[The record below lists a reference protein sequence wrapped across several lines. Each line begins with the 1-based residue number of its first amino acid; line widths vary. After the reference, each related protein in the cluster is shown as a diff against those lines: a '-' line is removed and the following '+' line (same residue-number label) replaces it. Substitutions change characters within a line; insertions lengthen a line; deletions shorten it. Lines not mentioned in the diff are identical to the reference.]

1 MHKNGKFIP
10 LLALGFTFFLSG
22 CDYFADKHLVEE
34 MKEQQK
40 EQETKINLLEKQQK
54 EQEAKINLLEKQQA
68 TIINT
73 TKKVT
78 EVVGRVE
85 RKQRLFDYTELDPS
99 QTHYFIINNG
109 NIGLA
114 GRILSIEPID
124 NGSVIHL
131 DLVNLLSIPVS
142 NLAFNMTWGT
152 KKPSEAKDLPRWK
165 QLLLNT
171 KMDSTIELLPGAWT
185 NVTLTLKG
193 VSPNNLKYLKIGID
207 MENVIFDSI
216 QPINDTK
223 KGNDSNLLIVFY
235 VQIMPDDFVMQLH
248 RF

>member
-34 MKEQQK
+34 LKKQQK

-68 TIINT
+68 TVINT
-73 TKKVT
+73 TQKVA
-78 EVVGRVE
+78 EVVGRIE

-99 QTHYFIINNG
+99 QTRYFIINNG
-109 NIGLA
+109 NIGLT

-124 NGSVIHL
+124 DGSVIHL

-171 KMDSTIELLPGAWT
+171 KMDSTIELLPGTWT

-193 VSPNNLKYLKIGID
+193 VSPNNLKYLKIGIN

-223 KGNDSNLLIVFY
+223 KK
-235 VQIMPDDFVMQLH
+235 PKK
-248 RF
+248 

>member
-1 MHKNGKFIP
+1 
-10 LLALGFTFFLSG
+10 GFTFFLSG

-34 MKEQQK
+34 LKKQQK

-68 TIINT
+68 TVINT
-73 TKKVT
+73 TQKVA
-78 EVVGRVE
+78 EVVGRIE

-99 QTHYFIINNG
+99 QTRYFIINNG

-124 NGSVIHL
+124 DGSVIHL

-171 KMDSTIELLPGAWT
+171 KMDSTIELLPGTWT

-193 VSPNNLKYLKIGID
+193 VSPNNLKYLKIGIN

-223 KGNDSNLLIVFY
+223 KK
-235 VQIMPDDFVMQLH
+235 PKK
-248 RF
+248 

>member
-1 MHKNGKFIP
+1 M
-10 LLALGFTFFLSG
+10 LALGFTFFLSG

-34 MKEQQK
+34 LKKQQK

-54 EQEAKINLLEKQQA
+54 EQEAKINLLEKQQ
-68 TIINT
+68 TTVINT
-73 TKKVT
+73 TQKVA

-99 QTHYFIINNG
+99 QTRYFIINNG

-124 NGSVIHL
+124 DGSVIHL

-171 KMDSTIELLPGAWT
+171 KMDSTIELLPGTWT

-193 VSPNNLKYLKIGID
+193 VSPNNLKYLKIG
-207 MENVIFDSI
+207 
-216 QPINDTK
+216 
-223 KGNDSNLLIVFY
+223 
-235 VQIMPDDFVMQLH
+235 
-248 RF
+248 

>member
-22 CDYFADKHLVEE
+22 CDYFADKHLIEE
-34 MKEQQK
+34 LKKQQK

-54 EQEAKINLLEKQQA
+54 EQEAKINLLEKQQD
-68 TIINT
+68 IVINT
-73 TKKVT
+73 TQKVA

-99 QTHYFIINNG
+99 QTRYFIINNG

-124 NGSVIHL
+124 DGSVIHL

-171 KMDSTIELLPGAWT
+171 KMDSTIELLPGTWT

-193 VSPNNLKYLKIGID
+193 VSPNNLKYLKIGIN

-223 KGNDSNLLIVFY
+223 KK
-235 VQIMPDDFVMQLH
+235 PKK
-248 RF
+248 

>member
-34 MKEQQK
+34 LKKQQK

-54 EQEAKINLLEKQQA
+54 EQEAKMNLLEKQQA
-68 TIINT
+68 TLINT
-73 TKKVT
+73 TQKVA

-152 KKPSEAKDLPRWK
+152 KKPSEAKDLPRWR

-193 VSPNNLKYLKIGID
+193 VSPNNLKYLKIGIN

-223 KGNDSNLLIVFY
+223 KKPKKIIAIDTIILEKESTY
-235 VQIMPDDFVMQLH
+235 S
-248 RF
+248 

>member
-1 MHKNGKFIP
+1 
-10 LLALGFTFFLSG
+10 
-22 CDYFADKHLVEE
+22 DKHLVEE
-34 MKEQQK
+34 LKKQQK

-54 EQEAKINLLEKQQA
+54 EQEAKINLLEKQQ
-68 TIINT
+68 TTLINT
-73 TKKVT
+73 TQKVA

-99 QTHYFIINNG
+99 QTRYFIINNG

-124 NGSVIHL
+124 DGSVIHL

-152 KKPSEAKDLPRWK
+152 KKPSEAKDLPRWR

-171 KMDSTIELLPGAWT
+171 KMDSTIELLPGTWT

-193 VSPNNLKYLKIGID
+193 VSPNNLKYLKIGIN

-223 KGNDSNLLIVFY
+223 KK
-235 VQIMPDDFVMQLH
+235 PKK
-248 RF
+248 

>member
-34 MKEQQK
+34 LKKQQK

-68 TIINT
+68 TVINT
-73 TKKVT
+73 TQKVA
-78 EVVGRVE
+78 EVVGRIE

-99 QTHYFIINNG
+99 QTRYFIINNG

-124 NGSVIHL
+124 DGSIIHL

-171 KMDSTIELLPGAWT
+171 KMDSTIELLPGTWT

-193 VSPNNLKYLKIGID
+193 VSPNNLKYLKIGIN

-223 KGNDSNLLIVFY
+223 KK
-235 VQIMPDDFVMQLH
+235 PKK
-248 RF
+248 

>member
-34 MKEQQK
+34 LKKKQK

-54 EQEAKINLLEKQQA
+54 EQEAKINLLEKQQ
-68 TIINT
+68 TTVINT
-73 TKKVT
+73 TQKVA

-99 QTHYFIINNG
+99 QTRYFIINNG

-124 NGSVIHL
+124 DGSVIHL

-171 KMDSTIELLPGAWT
+171 KMDSTIELLPGTWT

-193 VSPNNLKYLKIGID
+193 VSPNNLKYLKIGIN

-223 KGNDSNLLIVFY
+223 KK
-235 VQIMPDDFVMQLH
+235 PKK
-248 RF
+248 

>member
-40 EQETKINLLEKQQK
+40 EQET
-54 EQEAKINLLEKQQA
+54 KINLLEKQQA

-223 KGNDSNLLIVFY
+223 KKPKKIIAINTIILEKEITHS
-235 VQIMPDDFVMQLH
+235 
-248 RF
+248 

>member
-34 MKEQQK
+34 LKKQQK

-54 EQEAKINLLEKQQA
+54 EQEAKINLLEKQQT

-73 TKKVT
+73 TQKVA

-99 QTHYFIINNG
+99 QTRYFIINNG

-124 NGSVIHL
+124 DGSVIHL

-171 KMDSTIELLPGAWT
+171 KMDSTIELLPRTWT

-193 VSPNNLKYLKIGID
+193 VSPNNLKYLKIGIN

-223 KGNDSNLLIVFY
+223 KK
-235 VQIMPDDFVMQLH
+235 PKK
-248 RF
+248 

>member
-1 MHKNGKFIP
+1 KFIP

-34 MKEQQK
+34 LKKQQK

-54 EQEAKINLLEKQQA
+54 EQEAKINLLEKQQT

-73 TKKVT
+73 TQKVA

-99 QTHYFIINNG
+99 QTRYFIINNG

-124 NGSVIHL
+124 DGSVIHL

-171 KMDSTIELLPGAWT
+171 KMDSTIELLPGTWT

-193 VSPNNLKYLKIGID
+193 VSPNNLKYLKIGIN

-223 KGNDSNLLIVFY
+223 KK
-235 VQIMPDDFVMQLH
+235 PKK
-248 RF
+248 

>member
-1 MHKNGKFIP
+1 MP

-34 MKEQQK
+34 LKKQQK

-68 TIINT
+68 TVINT
-73 TKKVT
+73 TQKVA
-78 EVVGRVE
+78 EVVGRIE

-99 QTHYFIINNG
+99 QTRYFIINNG

-124 NGSVIHL
+124 DGSVIHL

-171 KMDSTIELLPGAWT
+171 KMDSTIELLPGTWT

-193 VSPNNLKYLKIGID
+193 VSPNNLKYLKIGIN
-207 MENVIFDSI
+207 MENIIFDSI

-223 KGNDSNLLIVFY
+223 KK
-235 VQIMPDDFVMQLH
+235 PKK
-248 RF
+248 

>member
-34 MKEQQK
+34 LKKQQK

-54 EQEAKINLLEKQQA
+54 EQEEKINLLEKQQD
-68 TIINT
+68 TVINT
-73 TKKVT
+73 TQKVA

-152 KKPSEAKDLPRWK
+152 KKPSEAKDLPRWR

-193 VSPNNLKYLKIGID
+193 VSPNNLKYLKIGIN

-223 KGNDSNLLIVFY
+223 KKPKKIIAIDTIILEKESTY
-235 VQIMPDDFVMQLH
+235 S
-248 RF
+248 

>member
-34 MKEQQK
+34 LKKQQT

-54 EQEAKINLLEKQQA
+54 EQEAKINLLEKQEA
-68 TIINT
+68 TVINT
-73 TKKVT
+73 TQKVA
-78 EVVGRVE
+78 EVVGRIE

-99 QTHYFIINNG
+99 QTRYFIINNG

-124 NGSVIHL
+124 DGSVIHL

-171 KMDSTIELLPGAWT
+171 KMDSTIELLPGTWT

-193 VSPNNLKYLKIGID
+193 VSPNNLKYLKIGIN

-223 KGNDSNLLIVFY
+223 KK
-235 VQIMPDDFVMQLH
+235 PKK
-248 RF
+248 

>member
-1 MHKNGKFIP
+1 M
-10 LLALGFTFFLSG
+10 LALGFTFFLSG

-34 MKEQQK
+34 LKKQQK
-40 EQETKINLLEKQQK
+40 EQETKINLLGKQQK
-54 EQEAKINLLEKQQA
+54 EQEAKINLLEKQQ
-68 TIINT
+68 TTVINT
-73 TKKVT
+73 TQKVA

-99 QTHYFIINNG
+99 QTRYFIINNG

-124 NGSVIHL
+124 DGSVIHL

-171 KMDSTIELLPGAWT
+171 KMDSTIELLPGTWT

-193 VSPNNLKYLKIGID
+193 VSPNNLKYLKIGIN

-223 KGNDSNLLIVFY
+223 KK
-235 VQIMPDDFVMQLH
+235 PKK
-248 RF
+248 

>member
-1 MHKNGKFIP
+1 MYKNGKFIP

-34 MKEQQK
+34 LK
-40 EQETKINLLEKQQK
+40 KQQK
-54 EQEAKINLLEKQQA
+54 EQEAKINLLEKQQKEQEVKINLLEKQQ
-68 TIINT
+68 TTVINT
-73 TKKVT
+73 TQKIA

-152 KKPSEAKDLPRWK
+152 KKPSEAKDLPRWR

-193 VSPNNLKYLKIGID
+193 VSPNNLKYLKIGIN

-223 KGNDSNLLIVFY
+223 EAKKIIAIDTTILEKESTY
-235 VQIMPDDFVMQLH
+235 S
-248 RF
+248 

>member
-1 MHKNGKFIP
+1 
-10 LLALGFTFFLSG
+10 
-22 CDYFADKHLVEE
+22 LVEE
-34 MKEQQK
+34 LKKQQK

-54 EQEAKINLLEKQQA
+54 EQEAKINLLEKQEA
-68 TIINT
+68 TVINT
-73 TKKVT
+73 TQKVA
-78 EVVGRVE
+78 EVVGRIE

-99 QTHYFIINNG
+99 QTRYFIINNG

-124 NGSVIHL
+124 DGSVIHL

-171 KMDSTIELLPGAWT
+171 KMDSTIELLPGTWT

-193 VSPNNLKYLKIGID
+193 VSPNNLKYLKIGIN

-223 KGNDSNLLIVFY
+223 KK
-235 VQIMPDDFVMQLH
+235 PKK
-248 RF
+248 

>member
-1 MHKNGKFIP
+1 
-10 LLALGFTFFLSG
+10 

-34 MKEQQK
+34 LKKQQK

-54 EQEAKINLLEKQQA
+54 EQEAKINLLEKQQD
-68 TIINT
+68 IVINT
-73 TKKVT
+73 TQKVA

-99 QTHYFIINNG
+99 QTRYFIINNG

-124 NGSVIHL
+124 DGSVIHL

-171 KMDSTIELLPGAWT
+171 KMDSTIELLPGTWT

-193 VSPNNLKYLKIGID
+193 VSPNNLKYLKIGIN

-223 KGNDSNLLIVFY
+223 KK
-235 VQIMPDDFVMQLH
+235 PKK
-248 RF
+248 

>member
-1 MHKNGKFIP
+1 
-10 LLALGFTFFLSG
+10 GFTFFLSG

-34 MKEQQK
+34 LKKQQK

-54 EQEAKINLLEKQQA
+54 EQEAKINLLEKQQT

-73 TKKVT
+73 TQKVA

-99 QTHYFIINNG
+99 QTRYFIINNG

-124 NGSVIHL
+124 DGSVIHL

-171 KMDSTIELLPGAWT
+171 KMDSTIELLPGTWT

-193 VSPNNLKYLKIGID
+193 VSPNNLKYLKIGIN

-223 KGNDSNLLIVFY
+223 KKPKKIIAIDTTILEKESTY
-235 VQIMPDDFVMQLH
+235 P
-248 RF
+248 

>member
-68 TIINT
+68 TVINT
-73 TKKVT
+73 TQKVA

-193 VSPNNLKYLKIGID
+193 VSPNNLKYLKIGIN

-223 KGNDSNLLIVFY
+223 KKPKKIIAIDTIILEKEITHS
-235 VQIMPDDFVMQLH
+235 
-248 RF
+248 

>member
-10 LLALGFTFFLSG
+10 LLVLGFTFFLSG

-34 MKEQQK
+34 LKKQQK
-40 EQETKINLLEKQQK
+40 EQEEKINLLEKQQTT
-54 EQEAKINLLEKQQA
+54 L
-68 TIINT
+68 INT
-73 TKKVT
+73 TQKVA

-85 RKQRLFDYTELDPS
+85 RKQRLFDYTELAPS
-99 QTHYFIINNG
+99 QTRYFIINNG

-124 NGSVIHL
+124 DGSVIHL

-152 KKPSEAKDLPRWK
+152 KKPSEAKDLPRWR

-171 KMDSTIELLPGAWT
+171 KMDSTIELLPGTWT

-193 VSPNNLKYLKIGID
+193 VSPNNLKYLKIGIN

-223 KGNDSNLLIVFY
+223 KK
-235 VQIMPDDFVMQLH
+235 PKK
-248 RF
+248 

>member
-34 MKEQQK
+34 LKKQQK

-54 EQEAKINLLEKQQA
+54 EQEAKINLLKKQQD
-68 TIINT
+68 IVINT
-73 TKKVT
+73 TQKVA

-99 QTHYFIINNG
+99 QTRYFIINNG

-124 NGSVIHL
+124 DGSVIHL

-171 KMDSTIELLPGAWT
+171 KMDSTIELLPGTWT

-193 VSPNNLKYLKIGID
+193 VSPNNLKYLKIGIN

-223 KGNDSNLLIVFY
+223 KK
-235 VQIMPDDFVMQLH
+235 PKK
-248 RF
+248 

>member
-1 MHKNGKFIP
+1 MHKNGKLIP

-34 MKEQQK
+34 LKKQQK

-68 TIINT
+68 TVINT
-73 TKKVT
+73 TQKVA
-78 EVVGRVE
+78 EVVGRIE

-99 QTHYFIINNG
+99 QTRYFIINNG

-124 NGSVIHL
+124 DGSVIHL

-171 KMDSTIELLPGAWT
+171 KMDSTIELLPGTWT

-193 VSPNNLKYLKIGID
+193 VSPNNLKYLKIGIN

-223 KGNDSNLLIVFY
+223 KK
-235 VQIMPDDFVMQLH
+235 PKK
-248 RF
+248 

>member
-22 CDYFADKHLVEE
+22 CDYFADKHLIEE
-34 MKEQQK
+34 LKKQQK

-54 EQEAKINLLEKQQA
+54 EQEAKVNLLEKQQA
-68 TIINT
+68 TVINT
-73 TKKVT
+73 TQKVA

-99 QTHYFIINNG
+99 QTRYFIINNG

-124 NGSVIHL
+124 DGSVIHL

-152 KKPSEAKDLPRWK
+152 KKPSEAKDLPRWR

-171 KMDSTIELLPGAWT
+171 KMDSTIELLPGTWT

-193 VSPNNLKYLKIGID
+193 VSPNNLKYLKIGIN

-223 KGNDSNLLIVFY
+223 KK
-235 VQIMPDDFVMQLH
+235 PKK
-248 RF
+248 

>member
-22 CDYFADKHLVEE
+22 CDYLADKHLVEE
-34 MKEQQK
+34 LKKQQK

-54 EQEAKINLLEKQQA
+54 EQEAKVNLLEKQQ
-68 TIINT
+68 TTLINT
-73 TKKVT
+73 TQKVA

-99 QTHYFIINNG
+99 QTRYFIINNG

-124 NGSVIHL
+124 DGSVIHL

-152 KKPSEAKDLPRWK
+152 KKPSEAKDLPRWR

-171 KMDSTIELLPGAWT
+171 KMDSTIELLPGTWT

-193 VSPNNLKYLKIGID
+193 VSPNNLKYLKIGIN

-223 KGNDSNLLIVFY
+223 KK
-235 VQIMPDDFVMQLH
+235 PKK
-248 RF
+248 

>member
-34 MKEQQK
+34 LKKQQK

-54 EQEAKINLLEKQQA
+54 EQEAKINLLEKQQT

-73 TKKVT
+73 TQKVA

-85 RKQRLFDYTELDPS
+85 RKQRLFDYTELDPL
-99 QTHYFIINNG
+99 QTRYFIINNG

-124 NGSVIHL
+124 DGSVIHL

-171 KMDSTIELLPGAWT
+171 KMDSTIELLPGTWT

-193 VSPNNLKYLKIGID
+193 VSPNNLKYLKIGIN

-223 KGNDSNLLIVFY
+223 KK
-235 VQIMPDDFVMQLH
+235 PKK
-248 RF
+248 

>member
-34 MKEQQK
+34 LKKQQK

-54 EQEAKINLLEKQQA
+54 EQEAKINLLEKQQT

-73 TKKVT
+73 TQKVA
-78 EVVGRVE
+78 EVVGRIE

-99 QTHYFIINNG
+99 QTRYFIINNG

-124 NGSVIHL
+124 DGSVIHL

-171 KMDSTIELLPGAWT
+171 KMDSTIELLPGTWT

-193 VSPNNLKYLKIGID
+193 VSPNNLKYLKIGIN

-223 KGNDSNLLIVFY
+223 KK
-235 VQIMPDDFVMQLH
+235 PKK
-248 RF
+248 

>member
-34 MKEQQK
+34 LKKQQK

-54 EQEAKINLLEKQQA
+54 EQEAKINLLEKQEA
-68 TIINT
+68 TVINT
-73 TKKVT
+73 TQKVA
-78 EVVGRVE
+78 EVVGRIE

-99 QTHYFIINNG
+99 QTRYFIINNG

-124 NGSVIHL
+124 DGSVIHL

-171 KMDSTIELLPGAWT
+171 KMDSTIELLPGTWT

-193 VSPNNLKYLKIGID
+193 VSPNNLKYLKIGIN

-223 KGNDSNLLIVFY
+223 KK
-235 VQIMPDDFVMQLH
+235 QKK
-248 RF
+248 

>member
-34 MKEQQK
+34 LKKQQK

-54 EQEAKINLLEKQQA
+54 EQEAKINLLEKQQ
-68 TIINT
+68 TTVINT
-73 TKKVT
+73 TQKVA

-99 QTHYFIINNG
+99 QTRYFIINNG

-124 NGSVIHL
+124 DGSVIHL

-171 KMDSTIELLPGAWT
+171 KMDSTIELLPGTWT

-223 KGNDSNLLIVFY
+223 KK
-235 VQIMPDDFVMQLH
+235 PKK
-248 RF
+248 

>member
-34 MKEQQK
+34 LKKQQK

-68 TIINT
+68 TVINT
-73 TKKVT
+73 TQKVA

-193 VSPNNLKYLKIGID
+193 VSPNNLKYLKIGIN

-223 KGNDSNLLIVFY
+223 KKPKKKIIAIDTIILEKEITHS
-235 VQIMPDDFVMQLH
+235 
-248 RF
+248 

>member
-1 MHKNGKFIP
+1 KNGKFIP

-34 MKEQQK
+34 LKKQQK

-68 TIINT
+68 TVINT
-73 TKKVT
+73 TQKVA
-78 EVVGRVE
+78 EVVGRIE

-99 QTHYFIINNG
+99 QTRYFIINNG

-124 NGSVIHL
+124 DGSVIHL

-171 KMDSTIELLPGAWT
+171 KMDSTIELLPGTWT

-193 VSPNNLKYLKIGID
+193 VSPNNLKYLKIGIN

-223 KGNDSNLLIVFY
+223 KK
-235 VQIMPDDFVMQLH
+235 PKK
-248 RF
+248 

>member
-1 MHKNGKFIP
+1 MHKDGKFIP

-34 MKEQQK
+34 LKKQQK

-54 EQEAKINLLEKQQA
+54 EQEAKINLLEKQQ
-68 TIINT
+68 TTVINT
-73 TKKVT
+73 TQKVA

-99 QTHYFIINNG
+99 QTRYFIINNG

-124 NGSVIHL
+124 DGSVIHL

-171 KMDSTIELLPGAWT
+171 KMDSTIELLPGTWT

-193 VSPNNLKYLKIGID
+193 VSPNNLKYLKIGIN

-223 KGNDSNLLIVFY
+223 KK
-235 VQIMPDDFVMQLH
+235 PKK
-248 RF
+248 

>member
-1 MHKNGKFIP
+1 M
-10 LLALGFTFFLSG
+10 LALGFTFFLSG

-34 MKEQQK
+34 LKKQQK

-54 EQEAKINLLEKQQA
+54 EQEAKINLLEKQQT

-73 TKKVT
+73 TQKVA

-99 QTHYFIINNG
+99 QTRYFIINNG

-124 NGSVIHL
+124 DGSVIHL
-131 DLVNLLSIPVS
+131 DLVNSLSIPVS

-171 KMDSTIELLPGAWT
+171 KMDSTIELLPGTWT

-193 VSPNNLKYLKIGID
+193 VSPNNLKYLKIGIN

-223 KGNDSNLLIVFY
+223 KK
-235 VQIMPDDFVMQLH
+235 PKK
-248 RF
+248 

>member
-1 MHKNGKFIP
+1 
-10 LLALGFTFFLSG
+10 
-22 CDYFADKHLVEE
+22 KHLVEE
-34 MKEQQK
+34 LKKQQK

-54 EQEAKINLLEKQQA
+54 EQEAKINLLEKQQ
-68 TIINT
+68 TTVINT
-73 TKKVT
+73 TQKVA

-99 QTHYFIINNG
+99 QTRYFIINNG

-124 NGSVIHL
+124 DGSVIHL

-171 KMDSTIELLPGAWT
+171 KMDSTIELLPGTWT

-193 VSPNNLKYLKIGID
+193 VSPNNLKYLKIGIN

-223 KGNDSNLLIVFY
+223 KK
-235 VQIMPDDFVMQLH
+235 PKK
-248 RF
+248 

>member
-34 MKEQQK
+34 LKKQQK

-54 EQEAKINLLEKQQA
+54 EQEANINLLEKQEA
-68 TIINT
+68 TVINT
-73 TKKVT
+73 TQKVA
-78 EVVGRVE
+78 EVVGRIE

-99 QTHYFIINNG
+99 QTRYFIINNG

-124 NGSVIHL
+124 DGSVIHL

-171 KMDSTIELLPGAWT
+171 KMDSTIELLPGTWT

-193 VSPNNLKYLKIGID
+193 VSPNNLKYLKIGIN

-223 KGNDSNLLIVFY
+223 KK
-235 VQIMPDDFVMQLH
+235 PKK
-248 RF
+248 

>member
-34 MKEQQK
+34 LKKQQK

-54 EQEAKINLLEKQQA
+54 EQEAKINLLEKQQT

-73 TKKVT
+73 TQKVA

-99 QTHYFIINNG
+99 QTRYFIINNG

-124 NGSVIHL
+124 DGSVIHL

-193 VSPNNLKYLKIGID
+193 VSPNNLKYLKIGIN

-223 KGNDSNLLIVFY
+223 KKPKKIIAIDTTILEKESTY
-235 VQIMPDDFVMQLH
+235 P
-248 RF
+248 